1 MISETA
7 KLYGGS
13 LYELAAQEGL
23 EEQCLAEIET
33 AAALLD
39 QNPDYL
45 RLLSTPS
52 LPKKERCA
60 LLAEA
65 FADAHP
71 YTVHTM
77 QLLCEQGALREVK
90 GCARQ
95 YRARYNEA
103 HGILEATAVSAVP
116 LPEASRAALE
126 QKLCALTGK
135 TVHLTVRQDPSVLGG
150 IRLDMAGERLDG
162 TVQGRLEALRR
173 SIAAATL

>member
-23 EEQCLAEIET
+23 EEQCLAELET

-39 QNPDYL
+39 QNPEYL

-52 LPKKERCA
+52 LPKRERCA

-65 FADAHP
+65 FADA
-71 YTVHTM
+71 
-77 QLLCEQGALREVK
+77 
-90 GCARQ
+90 
-95 YRARYNEA
+95 
-103 HGILEATAVSAVP
+103 AVSAVP

-126 QKLCALTGK
+126 AKLCALTGK
-135 TVHLTVRQDPSVLGG
+135 TVHLTARQDPSVLGG